1 MLVISSGSNS
11 PTTVRLFSLTC
22 AGDIPTL
29 PLPAYHA
36 PALHPQARTYAIVT
50 ASAAVDRVPA
60 YTVVDCHSDG
70 AAVYTAPRYS
80 LVPALTDWQAEVI
93 AAVRHLR
100 RWRLYSD
107 SPTD

>member
-1 MLVISSGSNS
+1 MLVISSGSAT
-11 PTTVRLFSLTC
+11 PTTVRLYSLTTV
-22 AGDIPTL
+22 GDIPTL
-29 PLPAYHA
+29 PAPAYHV
-36 PALHPQARTYAIVT
+36 PALHAQARRYAILT
-50 ASAAVDRVPA
+50 ASEAIDRAPA

-70 AAVYTAPRYS
+70 ASVYTAPRYS

-93 AAVRHLR
+93 DAIRHLR